1 MRLYVEGDGWGT
13 IHDDLLF
20 TEAMLVASAAHAEI
34 AKPLGAHLK
43 QWDEVDAEGTQAD
56 RVVVRA
62 NARVAWIN
70 VDLDGRTTRYGQQ
83 LLLDCNSDRG
93 HATFK
98 RFFAAPPNEL
108 VRLGLE
114 NQLAAMAKFPTLAEE
129 IALPKASA
137 ASLKT
142 VVALF
147 EPGDQAVE
155 ARGAATLA
163 TTRVSIKQAAWRDEA
178 NNRRRAVKTA
188 LDDHANKHGLPASYA
203 DDFFPTQKKSPA
215 KKPAEPSEADRV
227 LALPDAVLR
236 LLPDTYL
243 ATLPADAQ
251 AAVRTRLG
259 R

>member
-1 MRLYVEGDGWGT
+1 MRLYVEGDGWDT

-20 TEAMLVASAAHAEI
+20 TEAMLTASVTHAGL
-34 AKPLGAHLK
+34 AKPLTAHLK

-56 RVVVRA
+56 RGVVRA

-70 VDLDGRTTRYGQQ
+70 VDLDDRTARYGRQ
-83 LLLDCNSDRG
+83 LLLDCNGDRG

-114 NQLAAMAKFPTLAEE
+114 NQLAAMEKFPTLAEE
-129 IALPKASA
+129 LALPKASA
-137 ASLKT
+137 ASLKA

-147 EPGDQAVE
+147 EPGNQAVE
-155 ARGAATLA
+155 DRGAAALA
-163 TTRVSIKQAAWRDEA
+163 MTRVSVQQAAWRDEA

-188 LDDHANKHGLPASYA
+188 LDDHANRNGLSAGYG
-203 DDFFPTQKKSPA
+203 DDFFLTQKKAPA

-236 LLPDTYL
+236 LLPDTYF

-251 AAVRTRLG
+251 AAARTRLG